1 MEYLT
6 TQQAAERLGLSLRQ
20 VQTLIKKGD
29 LLAKKFGHAWQIKRK
44 DVEDFERRPVG
55 RPRKK
60 TDHDDN
66 STIT

>member
-6 TQQAAERLGLSLRQ
+6 TQQAAECLGLSVRQ

-29 LLAKKFGHAWQIKRK
+29 LPARRFGHAWQIKRK

-55 RPRKK
+55 RRKK
-60 TDHDDN
+60 TDHGDN